1 MDTTGTSGL
10 TTFGLWPARVLP
22 REGCHNRAVA
32 SPSDRRANVA
42 RFTAGAIGL
51 TYALAAL
58 AVALGPGEFTTYAG
72 RSVPAAALAVVA
84 GLALFAGGLV
94 MTYRRSTLRVGRL
107 AMVAGLVW
115 FAPFWVGWAG
125 GPPLVRSLG
134 MVFAVF
140 LFPILLHLVV
150 AYPNGQLQSRAARA
164 LVAAVY
170 LEAILSAIGRAL
182 FRDPFVDPRCWD
194 NCTDNVFLV
203 RSIPG
208 IARGIQDVDVLVVAV
223 AAGALAILSVRRL
236 LIATGPGQQ
245 ADWPMSVAGIA
256 LATATGAHSIA
267 LSRATEDPVDGTFL
281 SIFIVEC
288 GAVALV
294 GGSLLWNAL
303 SARVQRRSV
312 GRIVANLGE
321 APTPGSLESALA
333 KAVGDPELR
342 IAYWLS
348 ASGRYVDAHGSA
360 VAEPTASAG
369 RVSTK
374 LVRNGQQVAVV
385 NHTASVAELEPE
397 LGAAIRLAI
406 DNERLQA
413 EVLAQL
419 GDLRASRTR
428 IVETGDAERRRL
440 EHDLHDGA
448 QQRLLA
454 LSYDLRLAGAA
465 ARADGDPEAAS
476 LLAEATA
483 EAQEAL
489 RDLRELAHGIY
500 PAILTEAGL
509 ASAIATLADAAPLPV
524 EILATPLEDRYAAP
538 VETAIYLVAAE
549 AIEDAGARDA
559 SHVTL
564 SLVREDDW
572 LVLDAADDG
581 SARTSLLVHLADRV
595 GALGGSLKV
604 APTWVRAE
612 VPCV

>member
-1 MDTTGTSGL
+1 
-10 TTFGLWPARVLP
+10 
-22 REGCHNRAVA
+22 
-32 SPSDRRANVA
+32 
-42 RFTAGAIGL
+42 
-51 TYALAAL
+51 
-58 AVALGPGEFTTYAG
+58 
-72 RSVPAAALAVVA
+72 
-84 GLALFAGGLV
+84 
-94 MTYRRSTLRVGRL
+94 
-107 AMVAGLVW
+107 
-115 FAPFWVGWAG
+115 
-125 GPPLVRSLG
+125 
-134 MVFAVF
+134 
-140 LFPILLHLVV
+140 
-150 AYPNGQLQSRAARA
+150 
-164 LVAAVY
+164 
-170 LEAILSAIGRAL
+170 
-182 FRDPFVDPRCWD
+182 
-194 NCTDNVFLV
+194 
-203 RSIPG
+203 
-208 IARGIQDVDVLVVAV
+208 
-223 AAGALAILSVRRL
+223 
-236 LIATGPGQQ
+236 
-245 ADWPMSVAGIA
+245 MSVAGIV
-256 LATATGAHSIA
+256 LATATAAHSIA
-267 LSRATEDPVDGTFL
+267 LSRATEDPVDPVFL
-281 SIFIVEC
+281 LIFVVEC

-303 SARVQRRSV
+303 RARVQKRSV

-333 KAVGDPELR
+333 RAVGDPELR

-369 RVSTK
+369 RASTK

-397 LGAAIRLAI
+397 LGAAIRLAL

-465 ARADGDPEAAS
+465 AQADGDAEAAS

-483 EAQEAL
+483 EAQAAL
-489 RDLRELAHGIY
+489 GDLRELAHGIY

-524 EILATPLEDRYAAP
+524 EIRQTPPEDRYAAP

-549 AIEDAGARDA
+549 AIEDASARDA

-564 SLVREDDW
+564 SLVRDDDR

-581 SARTSLLVHLADRV
+581 AARTSLMVHLADRV
-595 GALGGSLKV
+595 GALGGSLEV